1 MLEWALYS
9 PRMLKAFFPSRRA
22 QRKLHRTGWRNN
34 TGMPDYVVHRVAD
47 ALNDKGKAIKGSRIL
62 VLGLA
67 YKANVEDER
76 ESPSYRLL
84 EKLAQRALTWLITIP
99 MCQ

>member
-1 MLEWALYS
+1 VLRGRFIELA
-9 PRMLKAFFPSRRA
+9 
-22 QRKLHRTGWRNN
+22 GEIN

-47 ALNDKGKAIKGSRIL
+47 ALNDKGKAIEGSRIL

-67 YKANVEDER
+67 YKPNVEDER
-76 ESPSYRLL
+76 ESSSYRLL
-84 EKLAQRALTWLITIP
+84 EKLAQRALTWLITVP